1 MYNYRY
7 IKYNY
12 IKTYSGKERDNM
24 PNFCYKC
31 GSPLRDGAKFCTG
44 CGSPVRQDVSAVNV
58 SNVQTAPTTI
68 IMPTEPTAAAVST
81 VTAAAAI
88 KPKRYILLRI
98 VLFLVCGALLFCG
111 WRWGIP
117 NVKKAMLEPSA
128 FSPASSVHSS
138 DAFISS
144 GNRRTGG
151 TGRTCC
157 RKQPCLQC

>member
-1 MYNYRY
+1 
-7 IKYNY
+7 
-12 IKTYSGKERDNM
+12 M

-128 FSPASSVHSS
+128 FSPAVSEGENPEELQAQYDEILRQVVENTDDSESGDPVHMLY
-138 DAFISS
+138 DWIY
-144 GNRRTGG
+144 RE
-151 TGRTCC
+151 
-157 RKQPCLQC
+157 